1 MGTDKE
7 PEKERVVG
15 GSMRVS
21 LSCRHKAASQCRHI
35 RAHSSVPMAVCAWT
49 RRQPITVLE
58 ATGYKGPVLA
68 RSWTS
73 RFPIPHSCGNESMQQ
88 PTPEAQAF
96 VDAVVAAESGGL
108 SALHRALK
116 PALEHEAELRKRF
129 ATARTNLPEHPHA
142 GLVDVFGKDSDAF
155 RRTVAR
161 TYTDDKDREAHHVMS
176 LTDAARRKTGEP
188 AMAQSLEDFR
198 AVWSVFSEGTL
209 SQLGTGPWSNVMVAG
224 GSVLACLLP
233 LPAKVKEQQSKRALR
248 KWFHEDVTWAT
259 SDVDLF
265 LYGLNSPEEAEKKCI
280 QIYEAI
286 RDAVPWDVTCVR
298 TKHAI
303 TIHSQ
308 FPYRS
313 VQIVLRLYASPAEVL
328 AGFDV
333 DCACVA
339 YDGARVWA
347 SPRAITAM
355 MSQCNTIDIT
365 RRSPSYEV
373 RLAKYH
379 SRGFEIAVPDLRRD
393 DIDPT
398 IYERSLARIS
408 GLARLLVLEKIT
420 SSNER
425 MSYLAARRSLRGI
438 PAKSSVYVRRTRRFK
453 GDLKADVTGLE
464 ISSYESAMFHVPYG
478 PKYDA
483 ARVEKIIYQ
492 NDLGLNST
500 FNPKNKK
507 RPNLHRHPAF
517 FGTMEECLEDC
528 CQFCPEPQDEE
539 AKALQ
544 KTEDETYIRGRVQFI
559 QDDPGR
565 QSVGSFKP
573 IDEGDWAEQAYIRPL
588 DKLFS
593 AVACRDLAAVKKCL
607 EDKPDLIA
615 RDHVGRTA
623 LHVAVL
629 AEAPI
634 DICTALIEAG
644 ARITSR
650 LADGRTPLMLA
661 AQQGNAD
668 IVKLLLQRSE
678 LNKAEEEA
686 KQKAA
691 EEAKK
696 VAEEKKAKAASE
708 EKSDGESDEAM
719 SEDSW
724 SSVGESDTDA
734 KKDEPKADSSSPEDL
749 LEKEEELPDVIDLA
763 ASDWDT
769 GFNALLHSIAAGS
782 VPVLEELLRAGA
794 DPKVAV
800 KIESSREALYP
811 LAATLTTKDS
821 AVACEIARR
830 LIEAGASVS
839 AGDNNYVPIFHRAVA
854 SGNVDLV
861 YTFLRFDSKAARLM
875 MNLPIGYHPL
885 VTAVAAGNLAMTVL
899 LLAHGAKTVITQE
912 DYDQAVAAQKNSG
925 GRGWYNSSEQWRSVV
940 TLPVEASLGA
950 RNEFYRLLAPLGADI
965 SAGTRQSYNNGRWNS
980 RCRGTYLDTL
990 RDGIRE
996 LSKEIPKARSTPAP
1010 SSTPKPAVGSWK
1022 EEHERLQERLRIVR
1036 ARERSSSDSEL
1047 TDALATAKLEEQ
1059 QRKES
1064 QVLAYL
1070 KAAEKFLAENDAKTW
1085 EDATPEQDQKREEP
1099 KDEDTSKPAAF
1110 STFSRQNIGDYMM
1123 KDYHD
1128 LFEACWKGDDARI
1141 VELCL
1146 PSHQRSGQRPLEIGV
1161 YIVDPND
1168 TWQRGINPFTVAC
1181 LAKRWHT
1188 AKLVLTIAAAQWD
1201 KPDDDTPKAARVYDS
1216 DDGSDTDSD
1225 DSSYEPERAPINL
1238 EDIASRVS
1246 QVRSSTSPVTLIDA
1260 TFDWCKDAEAIST
1273 RRFDV
1278 LGKAIDERDL
1288 EAFITIVNALEEH
1301 GRDRDLVFNGLR
1313 LSQIITA
1320 DAVHLLDEYI
1330 RRTGRGVDLEGLDV
1344 DDDAAEP
1351 DVDAQQTSK
1360 IYLGLNVHGKKRK
1373 DLARRSDPDA
1383 PGYESSDNVP
1393 LLWQAARAGAVEV
1406 IAWLQSP
1413 AATAAY
1419 RFYSFAKTTDRA
1431 LLLRRINLDSKM
1443 PELLGFTKSALNETP
1458 LFAAILGCQ
1467 QQQVKPKLTRVLKQL
1482 LKVFPDSGAHLHLAA
1497 KHTRLTPVLLL
1508 CALGGPPDVLEFLI
1522 GQGVDVSAV
1531 DHRGYNILHLVCLN
1545 GNEDL
1550 FKVLL
1555 DRLAGTTLETLA
1567 SRASFRRRN
1576 TPFMIAVKHGR
1587 TSFVAALLNA
1597 SKDLSILNVAD
1608 VDGDLPVHAAA
1619 RRGYSQVLSLL
1630 LAQHVQLNKENGIG
1644 DTPRDIAVKEDLRD
1658 RKSLM
1663 NKSGSVTELY
1673 ANTRPGTEPRPSV
1686 PSADDIQR
1694 VRDVISKL
1702 SRDETWP
1709 GTNRKLAEELES
1721 FLAFIAS
1728 RDSDMDTSATAEK
1741 NSTTKADSL
1750 DRSQTLEL
1758 IGTAF
1763 KVEEPRA
1770 LVHLLDTLRSTTAA
1784 LAQLKTP
1791 GSDSDSE
1798 QERGKAWH
1806 AEETKNL
1813 DGKSIMKSW
1822 YIGRDH
1828 FSAETI

>member
-1 MGTDKE
+1 
-7 PEKERVVG
+7 
-15 GSMRVS
+15 
-21 LSCRHKAASQCRHI
+21 
-35 RAHSSVPMAVCAWT
+35 
-49 RRQPITVLE
+49 
-58 ATGYKGPVLA
+58 
-68 RSWTS
+68 
-73 RFPIPHSCGNESMQQ
+73 MQQ

-96 VDAVVAAESGGL
+96 VDRVSAAESGGVD
-108 SALHRALK
+108 ALRRALK

-129 ATARTNLPEHPHA
+129 ATTRTNLPEDPHA
-142 GLVDVFGKDSDAF
+142 GLVDVFAQNSDAL

-161 TYTDDKDREAHHVMS
+161 TFADDKDREAHHVMS
-176 LTDAARRKTGEP
+176 LTDPARRKTGEP

-198 AVWSVFSEGTL
+198 TVWSVFSESTL
-209 SQLGTGPWSNVMVAG
+209 SQLGTGPWSNVIVAG

-233 LPAKVKEQQSKRALR
+233 LPAKVKQQQSKRALR

-355 MSQCNTIDIT
+355 MTQCNSIDIT

-517 FGTMEECLEDC
+517 FGTMHECLEDGC
-528 CQFCPEPQDEE
+528 EFCPEPQDEE

-544 KTEDETYIRGRVQFI
+544 KTEDDIYIRGRVKFI

-565 QSVGSFKP
+565 QTVGSFKP

-588 DKLFS
+588 DKLFR
-593 AVACRDLAAVKKCL
+593 AVARRDLAAVKKCL

-634 DICTALIEAG
+634 DICAALIEAG

-661 AQQGNAD
+661 AQQGNTDVA
-668 IVKLLLQRSE
+668 KLLLERSE
-678 LNKAEEEA
+678 LNKAEEDA

-696 VAEEKKAKAASE
+696 AAEEAKKAKAES
-708 EKSDGESDEAM
+708 EKSEDGKSEDEEM

-724 SSVGESDTDA
+724 SSVGESDTDV
-734 KKDEPKADSSSPEDL
+734 KKDEPKADANLPEEL
-749 LEKEEELPDVIDLA
+749 LEKEEELPDVIDLG

-782 VPVLEELLRAGA
+782 VPVLELLLKAGA

-800 KIESSREALYP
+800 KIESNREALYP

-839 AGDNNYVPIFHRAVA
+839 AGDDDYVPIFHRAVA

-875 MNLPIGYHPL
+875 LNLPIGYHPL

-899 LLAHGAKTVITQE
+899 LLAHGAKTVIAQE
-912 DYDQAVAAQKNSG
+912 DYDQAVAARGS
-925 GRGWYNSSEQWRSVV
+925 RGWYNSSEQWRSVV
-940 TLPVEASLGA
+940 TLPVEASLGS
-950 RNEFYRLLAPLGADI
+950 RNEFYRLLTALGADI

-996 LSKEIPKARSTPAP
+996 LSKDIRVARSTPAP
-1010 SSTPKPAVGSWK
+1010 ASTGPASGSWK
-1022 EEHERLQERLRIVR
+1022 EEYERLQECLRIVR
-1036 ARERSSSDSEL
+1036 SKERSSSDS
-1047 TDALATAKLEEQ
+1047 AAKLEERQ
-1059 QRKES
+1059 KKES

-1070 KAAEKFLAENDAKTW
+1070 KDAEKFLAENGAKTW
-1085 EDATPEQDQKREEP
+1085 EDTTTEQDQKREEP
-1099 KDEDTSKPAAF
+1099 KDEESTKPAAY
-1110 STFSRQNIGDYMM
+1110 STFSRQNIGDYMI

-1146 PSHQRSGQRPLEIGV
+1146 PSHQRAGQRPLEIGV

-1168 TWQRGINPFTVAC
+1168 TWQRGVNPFTVAC
-1181 LAKRWHT
+1181 LAKRWQT
-1188 AKLVLTIAAAQWD
+1188 AKVVLTIAAAQWD
-1201 KPDDDTPKAARVYDS
+1201 KPEDEPSNVARNNALDLDS
-1216 DDGSDTDSD
+1216 DDDGSDTDSES
-1225 DSSYEPERAPINL
+1225 DSYQAERAPINL

-1246 QVRSSTSPVTLIDA
+1246 QVRSSTSPVNLIDA
-1260 TFDWCKDAEAIST
+1260 TFDWCKDAEATST
-1273 RRFDV
+1273 RRTDI
-1278 LGKAIDERDL
+1278 LGKAIDEQDL
-1288 EAFITIVNALEEH
+1288 EAFITIVNGLEEH
-1301 GRDRDLVFNGLR
+1301 GRDRDHVFTGLR
-1313 LSQIITA
+1313 LSQILYA

-1330 RRTGRGVDLEGLDV
+1330 RRTGRGIDLEGLDV
-1344 DDDAAEP
+1344 DDEAAEP
-1351 DVDAQQTSK
+1351 DVDAQKASK

-1383 PGYESSDNVP
+1383 PGYESSDNIP
-1393 LLWQAARAGAVEV
+1393 LLWQAARAGAVDI

-1419 RFYSFAKTTDRA
+1419 RFYSFARTTDRA

-1443 PELLGFTKSALNETP
+1443 PDLLGFSKSALNETP
-1458 LFAAILGCQ
+1458 LFAAVLGCQ
-1467 QQQVKPKLTRVLKQL
+1467 QEKVNPKLTRVLKQL
-1482 LKVFPDSGAHLHLAA
+1482 LKVFPDFGAHLHLAA
-1497 KHTRLTPVLLL
+1497 KHTQLTPLLLL
-1508 CALGGPPDVLEFLI
+1508 CALGGPPDVLEFLVS
-1522 GQGVDVSAV
+1522 QGVDVLAV
-1531 DHRGYNILHLVCLN
+1531 DHRGYNVLHLVCLN

-1550 FKVLL
+1550 FKVIL
-1555 DRLAGTTLETLA
+1555 DRVPGSALQALA
-1567 SRASFRRRN
+1567 SRVSFRRRN

-1587 TSFVAALLNA
+1587 ASFASALLNA

-1619 RRGYSQVLSLL
+1619 RRGYSQVVALL
-1630 LAQHVQLNKENGIG
+1630 LAQHVQLNKENG
-1644 DTPRDIAVKEDLRD
+1644 
-1658 RKSLM
+1658 
-1663 NKSGSVTELY
+1663 
-1673 ANTRPGTEPRPSV
+1673 
-1686 PSADDIQR
+1686 
-1694 VRDVISKL
+1694 
-1702 SRDETWP
+1702 
-1709 GTNRKLAEELES
+1709 
-1721 FLAFIAS
+1721 
-1728 RDSDMDTSATAEK
+1728 
-1741 NSTTKADSL
+1741 
-1750 DRSQTLEL
+1750 
-1758 IGTAF
+1758 
-1763 KVEEPRA
+1763 
-1770 LVHLLDTLRSTTAA
+1770 
-1784 LAQLKTP
+1784 
-1791 GSDSDSE
+1791 
-1798 QERGKAWH
+1798 
-1806 AEETKNL
+1806 
-1813 DGKSIMKSW
+1813 
-1822 YIGRDH
+1822 
-1828 FSAETI
+1828 